1 MMEMTE
7 DPETSVD
14 ASKLRASNAD
24 REAVA
29 NVLHTSLA
37 EGRLTVAELQE
48 RLDVVYAS
56 KTLAELEPV
65 TRDLPGHAELMPLLQ
80 VEPPVPVSK
89 PSLSKSVPGAAVAKI
104 GGTPTSSLAIGFW
117 SGATRSGPWVVPTQF
132 TALAVMGGVDIDLTQ
147 ATFAE
152 REVTITAVAIM
163 GGIDIV
169 VPDDITVVCNG
180 FGFMGAFEDTAHVQ
194 GGGPGG
200 PVVRVNGLAVMGGVE
215 IHRPKKSKQIES

>member
-1 MMEMTE
+1 
-7 DPETSVD
+7 
-14 ASKLRASNAD
+14 
-24 REAVA
+24 
-29 NVLHTSLA
+29 
-37 EGRLTVAELQE
+37 
-48 RLDVVYAS
+48 
-56 KTLAELEPV
+56 
-65 TRDLPGHAELMPLLQ
+65 
-80 VEPPVPVSK
+80 
-89 PSLSKSVPGAAVAKI
+89 
-104 GGTPTSSLAIGFW
+104 
-117 SGATRSGPWVVPTQF
+117 
-132 TALAVMGGVDIDLTQ
+132 MGGVDIDLTQ